1 MWTVMAEVDKYASNS
16 AGQFNIPL
24 NNIDKQSSRNV
35 IRKRTLNYRFKKEI
49 HKT

>member
-16 AGQFNIPL
+16 AGQLDIPI

-35 IRKRTLNYRFKKEI
+35 IGKPTLNYRSKE
-49 HKT
+49 KFT